1 MPRPEKVAAV
11 AEMKERIERAQA
23 VFLAEYAGLSVKA
36 QQELRRGLRAQGA
49 EFRVLKMTLARRAAG
64 ELELEA
70 LDDLLV
76 GPTGITFADG
86 DPVSAAK
93 VLKDFAA
100 AHEVFAIKG
109 GLLGRDILTSDRVK
123 ALAEIAPREVLLAQ
137 LAGAFKAP
145 LTAMAGLLAAL
156 PRGAVTAMQ
165 QLLEKKQA
173 AAPAAAAE
181 APISEVAVEDAAAPA
196 DDAAPAGDSVSDAE
210 TEDAEASASAAADAP
225 EAAASPG
232 EADEPEAI
240 DAADTPETSVPEA
253 AETVDA
259 PSSEANV
266 DDATGE
272 DDTPAAAQAAAED
285 SEATDDPA
293 ATAEEE

>member
-11 AEMKERIERAQA
+11 AEVKERIERAQA

-36 QQELRRGLRAQGA
+36 QQELRRGLRAEGA

-145 LTAMAGLLAAL
+145 LTAMAGLLGAL

-173 AAPAAAAE
+173 AAPVAAE
-181 APISEVAVEDAAAPA
+181 APVSEAAVGETAAPA
-196 DDAAPAGDSVSDAE
+196 DDEAPEADSVSDAE
-210 TEDAEASASAAADAP
+210 PEDAEAGASAAADAP

-232 EADEPEAI
+232 EADEPEATNE
-240 DAADTPETSVPEA
+240 AETPEASVPGA
-253 AETVDA
+253 AEAVDA
-259 PSSEANV
+259 PSSEASV

-272 DDTPAAAQAAAED
+272 DDTPAAARAAAED
-285 SEATDDPA
+285 PEAPDDPA